1 MNYKEKFEQEVRDEV
16 LSWSSDKIY
25 NVFGHYLETIVMNR
39 KWQLQKELKI
49 IWKNRHKY
57 HFRDSGEAFDDYV
70 MCMYFGPKLIN
81 RYSNADM
88 EAIIN
93 RLKCRVLPCS
103 ARNEHCGNTML
114 PECVGLCVG

>member
-70 MCMYFGPKLIN
+70 MCMYFEPKLIN

-93 RLKCRVLPCS
+93 RLNNDALRSGGILKTNLS
-103 ARNEHCGNTML
+103 I
-114 PECVGLCVG
+114 

>member
-1 MNYKEKFEQEVRDEV
+1 
-16 LSWSSDKIY
+16 
-25 NVFGHYLETIVMNR
+25 MNR

-93 RLKCRVLPCS
+93 RLNGRRLGLQCEERALQAKPPTVSGNATRTHEQLPIHNILYLFQF
-103 ARNEHCGNTML
+103 R
-114 PECVGLCVG
+114 